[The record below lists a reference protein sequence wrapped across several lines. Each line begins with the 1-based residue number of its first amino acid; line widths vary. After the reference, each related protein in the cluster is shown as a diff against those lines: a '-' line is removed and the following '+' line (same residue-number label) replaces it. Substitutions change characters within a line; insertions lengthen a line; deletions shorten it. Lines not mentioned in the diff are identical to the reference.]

1 MSTQPFLPFALPEI
15 GEEEIQEVANCL
27 RSGWLTTGPK
37 TRQFET
43 DFEAMLNAAGGGVA
57 AGNQPVQ
64 AIAVNSA
71 TAGLHLALE
80 AIGIGPGDEVIV
92 PTHTFTATAE
102 VVRYLGADPVFVDV
116 LPGSLNIDPALVRAA
131 ITHKTKAIMP
141 VHFAGLAADMSAIVS
156 IAQEHGLKVVEDA
169 AHALPC
175 VVNGVAVGNLQTDAA
190 VFSFYAN
197 KTITTGE
204 GGMVV
209 SRNPEIIKRCKTMRL
224 HGINRDVFDRFTS
237 KAPSWYYE
245 VVAPGFKYNLT
256 DLASAMGIHQLKKA
270 ELFRAKRQ
278 AIVDQYNAAFKNLP
292 VVLPQGAATNG
303 LHSWH
308 LYVLRLSDQ
317 CPLARD
323 QFVEALYSQ
332 GIGCSVHYIPLHL
345 QPYWRDTYKLK
356 TEHFPVSQKAYE
368 RMVSIPLYSKMTQ
381 SEIDR
386 VIQAVQSILAK

>member
-1 MSTQPFLPFALPEI
+1 MPFALPEI

-43 DFEAMLNAAGGGVA
+43 DFEAMLNAAGGGVS

-131 ITHKTKAIMP
+131 VTHKTKAIMP

-175 VVNGVAVGNLQTDAA
+175 VVDGVAVGNLQTDAA

-245 VVAPGFKYNLT
+245 IVAPGFKYNLT

-270 ELFRAKRQ
+270 ELFRTKRQ

-308 LYVLRLSDQ
+308 LYVLRLSDE
-317 CPLARD
+317 CPLTRD
-323 QFVEALYSQ
+323 QFVEALYAQ

-356 TEHFPVSQKAYE
+356 IEHFPVSQKAYE

-386 VIQAVQSILAK
+386 VIQAVQSILAQ